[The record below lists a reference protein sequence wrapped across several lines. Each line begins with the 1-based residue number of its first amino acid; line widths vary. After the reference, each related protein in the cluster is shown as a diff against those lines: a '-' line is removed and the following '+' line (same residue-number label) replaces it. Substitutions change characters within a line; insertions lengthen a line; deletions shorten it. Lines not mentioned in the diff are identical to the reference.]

1 MSGSPAVLAVRLA
14 RRPRRGPR
22 GGGVRI
28 ASKGGVLVSPTRSEL
43 RGHQG
48 PALPKPRSSQVM
60 ATSLSSLA
68 SFLLQP
74 LCGCHP
80 SQSEETG
87 APGSPA
93 EQQCQ
98 DRSHLSQVLA
108 PRLCWRVAET
118 PICSTEGDS
127 LRWDHVV
134 TLMATHGS
142 PPPVCPGQRALLS
155 WRYKERQQSQ
165 SLPLAPSFTRQ
176 AFPPILAIKLH
187 EMATVNSRGFII
199 PYLKTVGSTMCH
211 PPCPGK
217 LIIGQ

>member
-1 MSGSPAVLAVRLA
+1 M
-14 RRPRRGPR
+14 
-22 GGGVRI
+22 RI

-134 TLMATHGS
+134 NSDGHARVPTT
-142 PPPVCPGQRALLS
+142 
-155 WRYKERQQSQ
+155 
-165 SLPLAPSFTRQ
+165 SLPRTACSPVMEIQGKAAEPVPSFG
-176 AFPPILAIKLH
+176 PIL
-187 EMATVNSRGFII
+187 
-199 PYLKTVGSTMCH
+199 H
-211 PPCPGK
+211 PASFSSNPGNK
-217 LIIGQ
+217 AS